1 MGGFFMKKTKKTMAI
16 FMSIVM
22 LMSCFS
28 IASSAVSGNVP
39 ADIIEMSSQVAV
51 ELEQEGIVLLKNEE
65 NILPLGNKNV
75 NIFGAGSVVPFLG
88 GAGSGAITTEDPVTF
103 YEALDE
109 NKINYNKEL
118 RDLYEKECSGNE
130 TPKTSNTVINNLLQL
145 VLAKNS
151 LDEMAC
157 DKLTDEI
164 MKNAVNFSDTAIIVI
179 SRTSAETTDLT
190 KDVLRLQEEEKK
202 LVEKVT
208 SSFENVIVLF
218 NTGNIMEMGWLDEYD
233 NIKAAALIWIP
244 GEFGMRAV
252 AQMLTG
258 KVNPSG
264 RLTDTVAYSVDDHPS
279 TECFGTYEYEGGG
292 YYVEYLEGI
301 YVGYRYFETF
311 AKNKVQY
318 PFGYGLSYTTFAKE
332 MVSYNIGD
340 EIITIDVKVTNTG
353 SVAGK
358 DTVQVYYSA
367 PYTNGGI
374 EKSTICLGGYEKT
387 KMLQP
392 SESET
397 VTVALKISDMM
408 SYDKNDL
415 EAWILEKGDY
425 KIIVGENVREH
436 IDSFTY
442 TIAEDVIVKHD
453 SVSENEIKNL
463 FDFAYSDFTILS
475 RSDVENTYPAA
486 RQLTATEEILNPD
499 TLPAPITEGEAPK
512 TGVKYEETIIL
523 QDVYENPELM
533 DKFLDQLTVS
543 EMITLVAHSGYETQG
558 INRLGVP
565 KTYDNDGPSCVKGAH
580 GQTYFDCGTAYPCA
594 TAIACTWN
602 DDLAYKMGESAGIE
616 ADAMNTDIWYAPGAN
631 LHRNPMGGRNFEY
644 FSEDPLVAGRM
655 SANIVAGAK
664 SKGLITTIKHFVL
677 NEQESH
683 RNGIF
688 TWADEQTLRE
698 LYLKA
703 FEIPVKEGGSDG
715 IMSAYN
721 RLGTD
726 WCGGCSELLN
736 DLLRTEWGYDGYV
749 VSDYSSNMTGSGY
762 MSPVVGVYNGN
773 DTMLTGLWLLSM
785 PSHIIEMRK
794 AYNNDPIGFGTALR
808 KACRNIMIVKMKTK
822 AFLEPTEDAPY
833 LTDLY
838 IQPDEWEWTEP
849 YLISKV
855 KYIVSNVVNTVIL
868 VVRVIM

>member
-1 MGGFFMKKTKKTMAI
+1 MKKMKKSIAI
-16 FMSIVM
+16 FMSIVL

-28 IASSAVSGNVP
+28 ITSLAVSGNVP

-51 ELEQEGIVLLKNEE
+51 ELEQEGIVLLKNED
-65 NILPLGNKNV
+65 NVLPLEGKKVNV
-75 NIFGAGSVVPFLG
+75 FGAGSAVPFLG
-88 GAGSGAITTEDPVTF
+88 GAGSGAITTDDPVTF

-109 NKINYNKEL
+109 NNINYNTEL
-118 RDLYEKECSGNE
+118 RSLYEKECSGNE
-130 TPKTSNTVINNLLQL
+130 MPRTSNTVINNLLQL
-145 VLAKNS
+145 VLASSS
-151 LDEMAC
+151 LEEMPC

-164 MKNAVNFSDTAIIVI
+164 MTNAVNFSDTAIIVI
-179 SRTSAETTDLT
+179 SRTSRETADLPA
-190 KDVLRLQEEEKK
+190 DVLRLSDEEKM

-208 SSFENVIVLF
+208 SSFENVVVLF
-218 NTGNIMEMGWLDEYD
+218 NTGNVMEMGWLEEYD
-233 NIKAAALIWIP
+233 SIKAAAMIWIP

-252 AQMLTG
+252 AQMLSG
-258 KVNPSG
+258 EVNPSG
-264 RLTDTVAYSVDDHPS
+264 KLTDTVAYNVEDHPS
-279 TECFGTYEYEGGG
+279 SECFGTYEYDGGG

-311 AKNKVQY
+311 AKDKVQY
-318 PFGYGLSYTTFAKE
+318 PFGYGLSYTTFNKE
-332 MVSYNIGD
+332 LVSHNIKD
-340 EIITIDVKVTNTG
+340 DTISVDVKVTNTG
-353 SVAGK
+353 DVAGK
-358 DTVQVYYSA
+358 ETVQIYYSA
-367 PYTNGGI
+367 PYNKGGI
-374 EKSTICLGGYEKT
+374 EKSAICLGGYGKT
-387 KMLQP
+387 SLLEPGK
-392 SESET
+392 SET
-397 VTVALKISDMM
+397 VTVEFKISDMM
-408 SYDKNDL
+408 SYDKDNL

-425 KIIVGENVREH
+425 KIILGENVREH
-436 IDSFTY
+436 LDSFTY
-442 TIAEDVIVKHD
+442 SVKEDVIVKYD
-453 SVSENEIKNL
+453 NVSGNEIKNL

-475 RSDVENTYPAA
+475 RNDFENTYPKA
-486 RQLTATEEILNPD
+486 RQLTATEKILNPD
-499 TLPAPITEGEAPK
+499 QLPEPTKEGEAPK
-512 TGVKYEETIIL
+512 TGVKYEETIML

-533 DKFLDQLTVS
+533 DKFLDQLTVD

-558 INRLGVP
+558 IDRLGVP
-565 KTYDNDGPSCVKGAH
+565 MTYDNDGPSCVKGAH

-602 DDLAYKMGESAGIE
+602 DVLAFKMGESAGIE

-631 LHRNPMGGRNFEY
+631 IHRNPMGGRNFEY
-644 FSEDPLVAGRM
+644 FSEDPIVAGRM

-698 LYLKA
+698 IYLKA
-703 FEIPVKEGGSDG
+703 FEIPVKEAGSDG

-749 VSDYSSNMTGSGY
+749 ISDYSSNMTGSGY

-773 DTMLTGLWLLSM
+773 DTMLTGLWLISM
-785 PSHIIEMRK
+785 PSHIIEMKK
-794 AYNNDPIGFGTALR
+794 AYYNDPIGFGTALR
-808 KACRNIMIVKMKTK
+808 EACRNIMVVKMKTK
-822 AFLEPTEDAPY
+822 AFLEPAEDAPY
-833 LTDLY
+833 LTDL
-838 IQPDEWEWTEP
+838 IIKPTEWDWTKP

-855 KYIVSNVVNTVIL
+855 KYVVSNVVNTVIL
-868 VVRVIM
+868 VVRIIM